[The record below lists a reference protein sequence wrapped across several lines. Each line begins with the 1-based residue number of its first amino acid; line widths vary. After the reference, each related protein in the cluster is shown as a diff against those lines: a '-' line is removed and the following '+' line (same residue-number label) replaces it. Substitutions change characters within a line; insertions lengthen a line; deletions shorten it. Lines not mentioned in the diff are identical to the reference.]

1 MSRTTT
7 RRRIV
12 LIAAAA
18 GTIGALWFA
27 AAAPF
32 FQGINIHW

>member
-7 RRRIV
+7 RKRMVRV
-12 LIAAAA
+12 VAAA

-27 AAAPF
+27 VAAPF
-32 FQGINIHW
+32 FQGPRIHW